1 MDNPFATSN
10 DAVITAPQIA
20 VSPTVIESQS
30 GWGRLN
36 FRDVWDFRHLFR
48 MLILRDLKSRY
59 RMTALGPT
67 WFVISPFFNMV
78 ILSVVFGQLAKFYS
92 EGLPYPIFVFSAT
105 LPWHLFQTSF
115 ERARGSL
122 LEYMGWITKI
132 YIPHL
137 MIPIISISTG
147 LLDWLISLSILVG
160 LMLYYQVH
168 LSWHVLLLPFFAS
181 ISTGAALAF
190 GLWSAPLAVRFRDF
204 DRIAA
209 YAVMALYYGTPIIY
223 SGAIIPQKWLWLY
236 QLNPLYWAVEGFR
249 WALLGTGQAPQPY
262 MLIGIGFLVLV
273 LISGLFI
280 FERTSRNIADV
291 K

>member
-1 MDNPFATSN
+1 MENRLATSN
-10 DAVITAPQIA
+10 GAGIPVPQ
-20 VSPTVIESQS
+20 VTLSPTVIEAQS

-36 FRDVWDFRHLFR
+36 LGDLWGSRHLFR
-48 MLILRDLKSRY
+48 RLIVRDLKSRY

-67 WFVISPFFNMV
+67 WFIISPFFNMV
-78 ILSVVFGQLAKFYS
+78 ILSLVFGQLAKFYS
-92 EGLPYPIFVFSAT
+92 DGLPYPIFVFSAT

-122 LEYMGWITKI
+122 LEYMSWITKI

-137 MIPIISISTG
+137 MIPLISISTG
-147 LLDWLISLSILVG
+147 LLDWLISLTILVG
-160 LMLYYQVH
+160 LMLYYHIH
-168 LSWHVLLLPFFAS
+168 LSWHVLVLPFYAA
-181 ISTGAALAF
+181 ICTGAALAL

-204 DRIAA
+204 DRIAG

-249 WALLGTGQAPQPY
+249 WALLGTGQAPQPF
-262 MLIGIGFLVLV
+262 MLIGIGFILLV
-273 LISGLFI
+273 LISGLFVY
-280 FERTSRNIADV
+280 ERTTRNIADI